1 MRRGLKHR
9 VGFGRRETPSVVR
22 RCTPFYPSM
31 FPINTVADTHPA
43 IRAFVSVSRGNRPR
57 RGRPPIESAVD
68 RVGRSPSTSPRSD
81 EGVVS
86 VAIAP
91 FERAELRLIAIAAG
105 VTGECTTTD
114 VVEEH
119 REGRFC
125 DGFTSIPNPGV
136 RCGA

>member
-43 IRAFVSVSRGNRPR
+43 IRAFVSVS
-57 RGRPPIESAVD
+57 